1 LPIEDRAALAAS
13 VAQGTDATLALSAAL
28 VLAETCSSQA
38 ISALRTLHGSS
49 KGDLRSIG
57 MLGLAACGELSS
69 LGQLRP
75 LADRLT
81 EWDRLRMTAGDVR
94 MGQPE
99 ALQQFEDMAV
109 GSPSPQRSFV
119 LTVLAQAAPGRARD
133 AAERLLRPPTGAD
146 LRATL
151 DDTADLAPL
160 LGPRSEVIEAL
171 AAADPATRTAAALW
185 LARAVSR

>member
-1 LPIEDRAALAAS
+1 
-13 VAQGTDATLALSAAL
+13 
-28 VLAETCSSQA
+28 
-38 ISALRTLHGSS
+38 
-49 KGDLRSIG
+49 
-57 MLGLAACGELSS
+57 
-69 LGQLRP
+69 
-75 LADRLT
+75 
-81 EWDRLRMTAGDVR
+81 

-185 LARAVSR
+185 LTRAVSR